1 MDTPIISPLYIYIL
15 GILDPINI
23 IVFILAIF
31 SFIASICLVSDCTL
45 KHSPNKEFY
54 DKLADRTIV
63 TCIICTFLCVVIPS
77 KTTAIQMIVA
87 SYITPNNLVK
97 TGQSIDNTIDKVI
110 EKIIKI
116 KSLNSK

>member
-1 MDTPIISPLYIYIL
+1 MDTPIISPLYFYIL

-23 IVFILAIF
+23 IVLILAIF
-31 SFIASICLVSDCTL
+31 SFIASICLMADHSVNYSSD
-45 KHSPNKEFY
+45 KEFF
-54 DKLADRTIV
+54 DKLTKRTIT
-63 TCIICTFLCVVIPS
+63 TCIICAILCVIIPGKS
-77 KTTAIQMIVA
+77 TVIQMIVA
-87 SYITPNNLVK
+87 SYITPNNLIK